1 MKRKVQNND
10 IKLLK
15 LTFINSALKGEKYKK
30 TGQEM
35 ISIDFVENK
44 WSYMKYTGTFL
55 CAERLWSTYIYD
67 WNISL
72 NVVKTFLL

>member
-10 IKLLK
+10 MKLLK
-15 LTFINSALKGEKYKK
+15 LTLINSALKDEKFKK

-44 WSYMKYTGTFL
+44 WFYMKYTGKIL
-55 CAERLWSTYIYD
+55 CAERLWST
-67 WNISL
+67 
-72 NVVKTFLL
+72 